1 MILKMDLTIAEMC
14 DILETTPVGL
24 NARELRK
31 KVQLCLDSRE
41 AVKGCLFW
49 PIRGIRFDAHDFI
62 TQVEGKGALMSVINE
77 DYAGLKSLKAYAPVS
92 DTLEALLKLA
102 KGYQRRFQL
111 KKIAVTGSNGKTTTK
126 EMLRAVLSTQFNTH
140 ATQGNFN
147 NHIGVPMTLFQ
158 LKHSHEAA
166 IIEMGTSGPN
176 EIKPLSLAAE
186 PNIAVITNIGASHL
200 EGLGSLENVFKEKLS
215 IVSGLKKN
223 GLLVVNADDAFL
235 SKVRSTKSYKVVTF
249 GLRRGI
255 IKPTHLKW
263 NENACASFDIGRTH
277 FELNVAGIHN
287 LYNALA
293 AIAVG
298 VSLRIPKTQIAK
310 ALSSFNASSMRME
323 IHKANGFRV
332 VADCY
337 NANPSSTR
345 MALET
350 IGNISMHEGR
360 RIAVLGDMLEL
371 GSESLKLHHQIGR
384 LVPEMNFD
392 YIIAVGK
399 HAKEYQNG
407 AIEGGLSPEKALYF
421 ETTADAME
429 FLSEEVHQNDVL
441 LIKGSRGMKMEKIV
455 EMLLRLEPVYG
466 V

>member
-1 MILKMDLTIAEMC
+1 MMLKLDLTIAEMC
-14 DILETTPVGL
+14 EILESTPVGL
-24 NARELRK
+24 NARELRR

-41 AVKGCLFW
+41 ATKGCLFW
-49 PIRGIRFDAHDFI
+49 PIKGVRFDAHDFI
-62 TQVEGKGALMSVINE
+62 TQVEGKGALMSVVNE
-77 DYAGLKSLKAYAPVS
+77 DYSGLKSFKAYAPVN
-92 DTLEALLKLA
+92 DTSEALLKLA
-102 KGYQRRFQL
+102 KGYQRRFRL
-111 KKIAVTGSNGKTTTK
+111 KKVAVTGSNGKTTTK
-126 EMLRAVLSTQFNTH
+126 EMLRSVISSQYKTH
-140 ATQGNFN
+140 ATQGNYN

-158 LKHSHEAA
+158 LKHSHEVA
-166 IIEMGTSGPN
+166 IVEMGTSGPN
-176 EIKPLSLAAE
+176 EIKPLSLATE

-215 IVSGLKKN
+215 IVSGLQKN

-235 SKVRSTKSYKVVTF
+235 SKVRSTKTYKVVTF

-255 IKPTHLKW
+255 IKPSHLKW

-277 FELNVAGIHN
+277 FDLKVAGIHN

-298 VSLRIPKTQIAK
+298 ISMRIPKSEIAK
-310 ALSSFNASSMRME
+310 ALSSFKASSMRME

-337 NANPSSTR
+337 NANPASTR

-350 IGNISMHEGR
+350 IGNISANEGR

-371 GSESLKLHHQIGR
+371 GSDASKLHHQIGR
-384 LVPEMNFD
+384 LIPEMNFD
-392 YIIAVGK
+392 FLVAVGK
-399 HAKEYQNG
+399 QAKEYQKG

-421 ETTADAME
+421 ETTTEAIH
-429 FLSEEVHQNDVL
+429 FLSEEVRQNDIL
-441 LIKGSRGMKMEKIV
+441 LIKGSRGMKMEQIV
-455 EMLLRLEPVYG
+455 DMLLRLEPVYG

>member
-1 MILKMDLTIAEMC
+1 MMKLNLTVAEMC
-14 DILETTPVGL
+14 EILETVPVGL
-24 NARELRK
+24 KANEKRR

-41 AVKGCLFW
+41 ASKGCVFW
-49 PIRGIRFDAHDFI
+49 PIKGDRFDAHDFI
-62 TQVEGKGALMSVINE
+62 AQVEGKGALMSVINE
-77 DYAGLKSLKAYAPVS
+77 DQAGLKSFKAYAPVK
-92 DTLEALLKLA
+92 DTSEALLKLA
-102 KGYQRRFQL
+102 KGYQRLFRL
-111 KKIAVTGSNGKTTTK
+111 KKVAVTGSNGKTTTK
-126 EMLRAVLSTQFNTH
+126 EMLRSVLSRRFKTH
-140 ATQGNFN
+140 ATHGNYN

-215 IVSGLKKN
+215 IVSGLTKN
-223 GLLVVNADDAFL
+223 GLLVINADDPFL
-235 SKVRSTKSYKVVTF
+235 SKVRATKSYKVLTF

-255 IKPTHLKW
+255 IKPTRLKW

-298 VSLRIPKTQIAK
+298 VSLRIPKSEIAK

-350 IGNISMHEGR
+350 IGNISAREGR
-360 RIAVLGDMLEL
+360 RFAVLGDMLEL
-371 GSESLKLHHQIGR
+371 GAESLKLHNQIGR
-384 LVPEMNFD
+384 MVPEMNFD
-392 YIIAVGK
+392 YLIAVGK
-399 HAKEYQNG
+399 QAKEYQLG
-407 AIEGGLSPEKALYF
+407 AISGGFTSQNALYF
-421 ETTADAME
+421 ETAAEAME
-429 FLSEEVHQNDVL
+429 FLSEEVRQNDVL
-441 LIKGSRGMKMEKIV
+441 LIKGSRGMKMEQIV